1 MRAMTIFDWILRV
14 AGTIV
19 LVLGLLIWTL
29 QLNIVSIHITFGIIV
44 TLTLLVIS
52 ILATFAR
59 GLRVLGIIGMIY
71 AFVIPLLGLNQ
82 VRLLVGD
89 QHWLIQVLHLLV
101 GIGALALGETIS
113 RRYLRLKQ
121 AQPAVV

>member
-29 QLNIVSIHITFGIIV
+29 QLNILSIHITFGIIV